1 MEKQLYRKE
10 SLKHISSPEEMHD
23 FLCVTTPRLWMIL
36 STILVLLVG
45 FLIYASTVTLENTI
59 SAQMRAVQVVEPL
72 PESNADPKTYLSG
85 EFPMSYEDLFSPGMT
100 VRLGTETGKIVS
112 VYTSE
117 SAKVLVT
124 CLMDNGYIPLE
135 EDVLFD
141 VEIVVE
147 KTTPISFLWK

>member
-1 MEKQLYRKE
+1 
-10 SLKHISSPEEMHD
+10 
-23 FLCVTTPRLWMIL
+23 
-36 STILVLLVG
+36 
-45 FLIYASTVTLENTI
+45 
-59 SAQMRAVQVVEPL
+59 
-72 PESNADPKTYLSG
+72 
-85 EFPMSYEDLFSPGMT
+85 MT

-147 KTTPISFLWK
+147 KTTPISFLWQ

>member
-10 SLKHISSPEEMHD
+10 SLKHIASPEEMHD
-23 FLCVTTPRLWMIL
+23 FLCVATPRLWMIL
-36 STILVLLVG
+36 STIIALLVG
-45 FLIYASTVTLENTI
+45 FLIYASTVTLENTV
-59 SAQMRAVQVVEPL
+59 SAQMRAVQVVETL
-72 PESNADPKTYLSG
+72 AESNAGPKTFLSG

-147 KTTPISFLWK
+147 KTTPISFLWQ

>member
-1 MEKQLYRKE
+1 MDKQLFRKE
-10 SLKHISSPEEMHD
+10 SLKHIASPEEMHE

-36 STILVLLVG
+36 STIIALLVG

-72 PESNADPKTYLSG
+72 AESNAGPKTYLSG

-147 KTTPISFLWK
+147 KTTPISFLWQ